1 MHGDRPSRRVS
12 RRIIPVPHTP
22 IGRHLSKVGWWF
34 CGRASRMNKPEQI
47 GASMAPVTAVTTT
60 AAVTAATAMAE
71 STAMAKAAAVSITT
85 AVESE
90 ADPNRTVKG

>member
-1 MHGDRPSRRVS
+1 MVVLRPSF
-12 RRIIPVPHTP
+12 PHQQ
-22 IGRHLSKVGWWF
+22 
-34 CGRASRMNKPEQI
+34 AI